1 MDRGPETSESILV
14 RWVGNWVE
22 LHYTASSAEVT
33 PHGAIAG
40 PPETRVGMYL
50 IEVVDDRGVEAFIPD
65 PDESRTIFV
74 PWNSVLLIRG
84 PSREELEREQSERT
98 EEGDPSRNRQQLMD
112 RLASAQSP
120 SEVDGAIAAAD
131 DWLADQPSD
140 GDVRIARDQLQE
152 AQPPNE
158 EDLEEGNPT

>member
-1 MDRGPETSESILV
+1 
-14 RWVGNWVE
+14 
-22 LHYTASSAEVT
+22 
-33 PHGAIAG
+33 
-40 PPETRVGMYL
+40 MYL
-50 IEVVDDRGVEAFIPD
+50 IEAVDDRGVEAFIPD

-120 SEVDGAIAAAD
+120 SEVDAAIAAAD
-131 DWLADQPSD
+131 DWLADHPSD
-140 GDVRIARDQLQE
+140 GDVRIAREQLQE
-152 AQPPNE
+152 AHPPNGK
-158 EDLEEGNPT
+158 DLEEGSPT